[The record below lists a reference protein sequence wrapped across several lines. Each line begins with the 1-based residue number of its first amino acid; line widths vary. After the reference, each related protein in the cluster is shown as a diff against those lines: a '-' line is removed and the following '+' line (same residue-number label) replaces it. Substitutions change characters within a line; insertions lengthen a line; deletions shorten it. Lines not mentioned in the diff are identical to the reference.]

1 MYQIILLLRP
11 WQWIKNILI
20 FIPFILSSQ
29 NTIDSLNKLIF
40 IFIIFSLFVSSTY
53 IFNDLKDVNTDRLH
67 PIKKG
72 RPIAAGK
79 ISVSSAKLLAL
90 NFFIS
95 GLIISYLLDPSITVF
110 FLAYAVFT
118 YLYTMYFKYIF
129 LLDTL
134 SISIMF
140 LIRVLIGS
148 FAVKVP
154 LTIYLGT
161 FIFFTSCMLSISKKI
176 SIVNSAKL
184 NSDNS
189 FYALLKKQNA
199 AFSFSKLFIFFGL
212 ISSISLLLWFLNLYG
227 ETRIFSDIIL
237 LGFTNVAFVFFVSNI
252 YKYSLMGELED
263 FSKELFKNKYL
274 FFLATT
280 IVVSFSIG
288 YF

>member
-237 LGFTNVAFVFFVSNI
+237 LGFTNVAFVFFVSYI

>member
-176 SIVNSAKL
+176 SIINSAKL

-199 AFSFSKLFIFFGL
+199 TFSFSKLFIFFGL